1 VVEESGRPRESHK
14 LKIASSNLAY
24 ATIINKLKLIKMEA
38 KTIKKYGKY
47 LYGVD
52 RFSDPSGEAAIW
64 EYDNKRYWIKG
75 DVVKE
80 IMTEPV

>member
-1 VVEESGRPRESHK
+1 
-14 LKIASSNLAY
+14 
-24 ATIINKLKLIKMEA
+24 MEA

-80 IMTEPV
+80 IVTEPIGG